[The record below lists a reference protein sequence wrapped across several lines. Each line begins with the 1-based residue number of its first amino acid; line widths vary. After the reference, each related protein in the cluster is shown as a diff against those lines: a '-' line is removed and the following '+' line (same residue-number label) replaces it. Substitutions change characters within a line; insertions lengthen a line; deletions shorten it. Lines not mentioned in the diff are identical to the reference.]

1 MFKHVKIYIFM
12 TLFFSGCA
20 GLDIGLDGKKS
31 SPSKPP
37 QQANAYPFSDIPVP
51 ADFSRNESK
60 SWIYESG
67 SGTVKVARLF
77 FSGYK
82 NIDAVVIFYQNEML
96 NKGWSLVNSIKTER
110 EHLINFQKEG
120 WVSTIRIHGN
130 LLSTFIEIQAGP
142 K

>member
-1 MFKHVKIYIFM
+1 MFKHVTIYIFM

-20 GLDIGLDGKKS
+20 GLDIGLDDKRS
-31 SPSKPP
+31 SPSRPP

-51 ADFSRNESK
+51 PDFSRNETK

-67 SGTVKVARLF
+67 SGTFKVARLF

-82 NIDAVVIFYQNEML
+82 KIDYVVSFYQNEML
-96 NKGWSLVNSIKTER
+96 NKGWALVNSIKTER
-110 EHLINFQKEG
+110 EHIMNFQKEG
-120 WVSTIRIHGN
+120 WVSTVRLN
-130 LLSTFIEIQAGP
+130 SNFVSTFIEITAGP

>member
-1 MFKHVKIYIFM
+1 MLNRVTIFILI

-51 ADFSRNESK
+51 SNFSRNESK

-82 NIDAVVIFYQNEML
+82 NLDTVVIFYQNEML
-96 NKGWSLVNSIKTER
+96 NKGWSLVNSIKTAK
-110 EHLINFQKEG
+110 EHIINFQKEG
-120 WVSTIRIHGN
+120 WVSTIRINGN

>member
-1 MFKHVKIYIFM
+1 MLNRVTIFFFI

-20 GLDIGLDGKKS
+20 GLDIGLDGNKS

-51 ADFSRNESK
+51 VNFSRNESK

-82 NIDAVVIFYQNEML
+82 NLDTVITFYQNEML
-96 NKGWSLVNSIKTER
+96 NKGWSLVNSIKTEK
-110 EHLINFQKEG
+110 EQIINFQKEG
-120 WVSTIRIHGN
+120 WVCTIKLSGN
-130 LLSTFIEIQAGP
+130 IVSTFIEIQAGP

>member
-1 MFKHVKIYIFM
+1 MFNHITIFFFI

-20 GLDIGLDGKKS
+20 GLDIGLDGNKS

-51 ADFSRNESK
+51 LGFSRDESK

-82 NIDAVVIFYQNEML
+82 NLDTVVTFYQNEML
-96 NKGWSLVNSIKTER
+96 NKGWSLVNSIKTEK
-110 EHLINFQKEG
+110 EHLINYQKEG
-120 WVSTIRIHGN
+120 WVCTIRLNGN
-130 LLSTFIEIQAGP
+130 ILSTFIEIQAGP

>member
-1 MFKHVKIYIFM
+1 MLNRVTIFIFI

-20 GLDIGLDGKKS
+20 GLDIGLDGNKS

-37 QQANAYPFSDIPVP
+37 QQANAYPFPDIPVP
-51 ADFSRNESK
+51 VNFSRDESK

-82 NIDAVVIFYQNEML
+82 NLDTVVIFYQNEML
-96 NKGWSLVNSIKTER
+96 NKGWSLVNSIKTAK
-110 EHLINFQKEG
+110 EHIINFQKEG
-120 WVSTIRIHGN
+120 WVSTIRINGN

>member
-1 MFKHVKIYIFM
+1 MINFITIFFSI

-20 GLDIGLDGKKS
+20 GLDIGLDGNKS

-51 ADFSRNESK
+51 INFSRDESK

-77 FSGYK
+77 FSGFK
-82 NIDAVVIFYQNEML
+82 KLDAVVTFYQNGML
-96 NKGWSLVNSIKTER
+96 NKGWSLVNSIKTEK

-120 WVSTIRIHGN
+120 WVCTIRLSENIV
-130 LLSTFIEIQAGP
+130 STFIEIQAGP

>member
-1 MFKHVKIYIFM
+1 MFNRLIIFFLI

-51 ADFSRNESK
+51 PDFSRNETK

-82 NIDAVVIFYQNEML
+82 KIDYVFIFYQNEML
-96 NKGWSLVNSIKTER
+96 NKGWTLVNSIKTER
-110 EHLINFQKEG
+110 EHIMNFQKEG
-120 WVSTIRIHGN
+120 WVSTVRLN
-130 LLSTFIEIQAGP
+130 SNFVSTFIEITAGP

>member
-1 MFKHVKIYIFM
+1 MFNRLIIFFLI

-51 ADFSRNESK
+51 INFSRDESK

-82 NIDAVVIFYQNEML
+82 NLDTVVTFYQNGML
-96 NKGWSLVNSIKTER
+96 NKGWSLVNSIKTEK

-120 WVSTIRIHGN
+120 WVCTIRLSENIV
-130 LLSTFIEIQAGP
+130 STFIEIQAGP

>member
-1 MFKHVKIYIFM
+1 MLNHVTIFFFI

-51 ADFSRNESK
+51 LDFIRSESK

-67 SGTVKVARLF
+67 TGTVKVARLF
-77 FSGYK
+77 FSGFK
-82 NIDAVVIFYQNEML
+82 KLDAVVTFYQNGML
-96 NKGWSLVNSIKTER
+96 NKGWSLVNSIK
-110 EHLINFQKEG
+110 
-120 WVSTIRIHGN
+120 
-130 LLSTFIEIQAGP
+130 
-142 K
+142 